1 MAAANSI
8 DSPTKRNKLTP
19 RREPYW
25 QKITAGQYLG
35 FRRTR
40 TGGAWVARVRVEG
53 QQRYQA
59 LEVVD
64 AWDNKDAYDNA
75 HSKALEWFTTAAT
88 VEDHHYRVKDAVA
101 DYVEHLRVN
110 NSEASAKDAE
120 SRMDN
125 HLTDKLK
132 DCQLTNLKTV
142 QIKRWHQ
149 DLVRV
154 SDDEE
159 DVRKSKDGANKL
171 LTKLKAALNLAFNN
185 GLVATDR
192 EWRRVKPFKD
202 VGGVRILFLTDKQVQ
217 RLLEHADGAF
227 KNILEAAKL
236 TGARYGELAS
246 VRVADLDTKHG
257 TLLLD
262 GKTGERLC
270 YLSDEALAWFKQQ
283 AKAKLPKALLL
294 PKDDGTEWG
303 KSHQARPMKAAVKAA
318 KLPRDTVFY
327 SLRHY
332 HISKALLA
340 GVPAQVV
347 AENCGTSIRM
357 IEKHYGKFMA
367 QDRRSFFNQVQLG

>member
-8 DSPTKRNKLTP
+8 DSPTKRNKLIP

-25 QKITAGQYLG
+25 QKITTGRYVG
-35 FRRTR
+35 FRRTK
-40 TGGAWVARVRVEG
+40 TGGAWIARIRVDT

-59 LEVVD
+59 LDAVD
-64 AWDNKDAYDNA
+64 AWDDKDAYDNVVA
-75 HSKALEWFTTAAT
+75 RALEWFTTAAT
-88 VEDHHYRVKDAVA
+88 VEDLHYRVKDAVSE
-101 DYVEHLRVN
+101 YVEHLKVN
-110 NSEASAKDAE
+110 NSEAAAKDAE
-120 SRMDN
+120 SRLDN

-132 DCQLTNLKTV
+132 DCQLIQLKTV
-142 QIKRWHQ
+142 QLKRWHQ
-149 DLVRV
+149 GLVRM

-171 LTKLKAALNLAFNN
+171 LTKLKAALNLSFNN

-202 VGGVRILFLTDKQVQ
+202 VGGVRILFLTDKQVG
-217 RLLEHADGAF
+217 RLLEKADGAF
-227 KNILEAAKL
+227 KSLLEAAKL
-236 TGARYGELAS
+236 TGARYGELANA
-246 VRVADLDTKHG
+246 RVADLDARRG
-257 TLLLD
+257 TLSLS
-262 GKTGERLC
+262 GKTGQRHC
-270 YLSDEALAWFKQQ
+270 YLSDETLTWFKQQ
-283 AKAKLPKALLL
+283 VKSKLPKALLL
-294 PKDDGTEWG
+294 PKDDGAAWG

-318 KLPRDTVFY
+318 KLPHDTVLY

-367 QDRRSFFNQVQLG
+367 QDRRAFFNQVVLG

>member
-35 FRRTR
+35 FRRTN
-40 TGGAWVARVRVEG
+40 TGGAWVARVRVDS

-64 AWDNKDAYDNA
+64 PWDNKAAFDTA
-75 HSKALEWFTTAAT
+75 HAKALEWFTTAAT

-101 DYVEHLRVN
+101 DYVEHLKVN

-120 SRMDN
+120 SRLDN
-125 HLTDKLK
+125 HLSDKLK

-142 QIKRWHQ
+142 QLKRWHQ
-149 DLVRV
+149 ELVRV

-202 VGGVRILFLTDKQVQ
+202 VGGVRILFLTDKQVK
-217 RLLEHADGAF
+217 RLLEKSDGAF
-227 KNILEAAKL
+227 NNLLEAAKL
-236 TGARYGELAS
+236 TGARYGELANT
-246 VRVADLDTKHG
+246 RVVDLDTKHG
-257 TLLLD
+257 TILLN

-270 YLSDEALAWFKQQ
+270 YLSDEALTWFKQQ
-283 AKAKLPKALLL
+283 SKDKLPKARLL

-303 KSHQARPMKAAVKAA
+303 KSHQARPMKAVVKAA
-318 KLPRDTVFY
+318 KLPRETVFY

-340 GVPAQVV
+340 GVPAQVL

-367 QDRRSFFNQVQLG
+367 QDRRSFFNQVVL

>member
-19 RREPYW
+19 KREPYW

-35 FRRTR
+35 FRRTK
-40 TGGAWVARVRVEG
+40 TGGSWVARVRVND
-53 QQRYQA
+53 QQRYQV
-59 LEVVD
+59 LDVPE
-64 AWDNKDAYDNA
+64 AWDDKAAYDIA
-75 HSKALEWFTTAAT
+75 VSKALEWFTTAAT
-88 VEDHHYRVKDAVA
+88 VEDHHYRVKNAVSN
-101 DYVEHLRVN
+101 YVEHLRVN
-110 NSEASAKDAE
+110 NSEAAAKDAE
-120 SRMDN
+120 SRLDN

-132 DCQLTNLKTV
+132 DCQLTQLKTV
-142 QIKRWHQ
+142 QLKRWHQ

-154 SDDEE
+154 SDDDE
-159 DVRKSKDGANKL
+159 DVRRSKDGANKL

-202 VGGVRILFLTDKQVQ
+202 VGGVRILFLTDKQVK
-217 RLLEHADGAF
+217 RLLEKSDGAF
-227 KNILEAAKL
+227 KNLLEAAKL
-236 TGARYGELAS
+236 TGARYGELTNIL
-246 VRVADLDTKHG
+246 VADLDAKHG
-257 TLLLD
+257 TLSLD
-262 GKTGERLC
+262 GKTGARLC
-270 YLSDEALAWFKQQ
+270 YLSDEALTWFKQQ
-283 AKAKLPKALLL
+283 AKDKLPKALLL
-294 PKDDGTEWG
+294 PKDDGMVWG
-303 KSHQARPMKAAVKAA
+303 KSHQARPMKAVVKAA
-318 KLPRDTVFY
+318 KLPRETVFY

-367 QDRRSFFNQVQLG
+367 QDRRAFFNQVVL

>member
-1 MAAANSI
+1 MAKDNSI
-8 DSPTKRNKLTP
+8 DSPTKRNKLIP

-75 HSKALEWFTTAAT
+75 HSKAFEWFTTAAT

>member
-8 DSPTKRNKLTP
+8 DSPTKRNKLKP

-25 QKITAGQYLG
+25 QKITAGRYVG

-40 TGGAWVARVRVEG
+40 TGGAWIARIRVDG

-59 LEVVD
+59 LEAVD
-64 AWDNKDAYDNA
+64 AWDDKDSYDNVVA
-75 HSKALEWFTTAAT
+75 KALEWFTTAAT
-88 VEDHHYRVKDAVA
+88 VEDHHYRVKDAVS

-110 NSEASAKDAE
+110 NSEAAAKDAE
-120 SRMDN
+120 SRLDN

-132 DCQLTNLKTV
+132 DCQLIQLKTV

-149 DLVRV
+149 GLVRM

-202 VGGVRILFLTDKQVQ
+202 VGGVRILFLTDKQVG
-217 RLLEHADGAF
+217 RLLEKADGAF
-227 KNILEAAKL
+227 KNLLEAAKL

-246 VRVADLDTKHG
+246 AQVAALDARG
-257 TLLLD
+257 GMLLLN
-262 GKTGERLC
+262 GKTGQRHC
-270 YLSDEALAWFKQQ
+270 YLSDDALTWFKQQ
-283 AKAKLPKALLL
+283 AKSKLPKALLL
-294 PKDDGTEWG
+294 PKEDGTAWG

-318 KLPRDTVFY
+318 KLPHDAVFY

-340 GVPAQVV
+340 GVPVQVV
-347 AENCGTSIRM
+347 AENCGTSVRM

-367 QDRRSFFNQVQLG
+367 QDRRAFFNQVVL